1 MSQKCPL
8 CGKDKADKSLF
19 CKECTVKLNSEYE
32 VNIPELK
39 ETQDISAEMQ
49 SKKEMSDHE
58 EAEVASPKNATS
70 NSSWVDTRNDSQK
83 SYYEIERDKK
93 PKRTR
98 FVLISLFLLA
108 VVLISALYIYN
119 NNVKNAN
126 LERSAWEVAQRE
138 NSVDAYLTYMDE
150 YPQGKYVGEAQT
162 KMRSLK
168 KNESD
173 AWENLRASE
182 NTVEFTDFL
191 QLYPSSPYERKV
203 KNRLDSL
210 LWMSSLKENSS
221 QAYSDYIN
229 MSTSGEITGH
239 YIGDAQKR
247 LSMLEQSTPVN
258 EADLENI
265 KTTINGFFLGLSNIS
280 HEELSQYLTPIISRF
295 DKATNIP
302 REEMIGQLLLIA
314 AKSDAKSIK
323 FDPNLNQIRYKQM
336 GNNTYEVNVP
346 LQKQF
351 LGTNGGNNQI
361 KGYIVHL
368 KLDDSF
374 QIYSFYETKPYNEAP

>member
-1 MSQKCPL
+1 
-8 CGKDKADKSLF
+8 
-19 CKECTVKLNSEYE
+19 
-32 VNIPELK
+32 
-39 ETQDISAEMQ
+39 
-49 SKKEMSDHE
+49 
-58 EAEVASPKNATS
+58 
-70 NSSWVDTRNDSQK
+70 
-83 SYYEIERDKK
+83 
-93 PKRTR
+93 
-98 FVLISLFLLA
+98 
-108 VVLISALYIYN
+108 
-119 NNVKNAN
+119 
-126 LERSAWEVAQRE
+126 
-138 NSVDAYLTYMDE
+138 
-150 YPQGKYVGEAQT
+150 
-162 KMRSLK
+162 
-168 KNESD
+168 
-173 AWENLRASE
+173 
-182 NTVEFTDFL
+182 
-191 QLYPSSPYERKV
+191 
-203 KNRLDSL
+203 
-210 LWMSSLKENSS
+210 
-221 QAYSDYIN
+221 

-239 YIGDAQKR
+239 YIGDDQKR